1 MEEFIRWGREKESLA
16 IPWGLHFNVLQC
28 ESGRMK

>member
-1 MEEFIRWGREKESLA
+1 MMWGREKGILA
-16 IPWGLHFNVLQC
+16 VPWALHFNALQC